1 MLYLGKRGFTM
12 ELRQILARLSCN
24 LQLLKQTLDKP
35 RRKLL
40 LRVCDDYDLLH
51 ALAVEESYKNGARSV
66 LRLLWE
72 ESIDKTAP

>member
-1 MLYLGKRGFTM
+1 M
-12 ELRQILARLSCN
+12 
-24 LQLLKQTLDKP
+24 
-35 RRKLL
+35 
-40 LRVCDDYDLLH
+40 RVCDDYDLLQ